1 LSNKEGHPREGR
13 RVVVTGIGGITP
25 LGHDWASIGARL
37 RECRNAVRHMPA
49 WDRYTGLNT
58 RLAAPAP
65 AFELSPAYN
74 RKNTRSMGRV
84 ALMSVRATELAL
96 QQAGLL
102 GDPLLGSGKVG
113 VSYGSSAGSHEAIAE
128 FGRMLNEHTTEGIN
142 ATTYLKMMSHTAP
155 VNIGVF
161 FGLTGRVVTTSSA
174 CTSGSQG
181 IGSAYEL
188 IRAGR
193 QVAMLAGGSEQLDA
207 TAAAVFDTLFAT
219 SVQNDAPETTPRPF
233 DARRDGLVL
242 GEGACT
248 LVLEELGHARAR
260 GANILAEI
268 VGYGS
273 NSDGQHVTQPSSATM
288 AQAMRLALED
298 AGVDAAQVGYVNA
311 HGTATEHGDIAES
324 QATAQVFGAKVPVG
338 TLKSYVGHMLGACG
352 SFEAWATIM
361 MMNEGWFAPNLN
373 LVERDPRCAELDYIV
388 GGGRELQTE
397 YAVSNNFAFG
407 GINTSLVFRRWRD

>member
-1 LSNKEGHPREGR
+1 
-13 RVVVTGIGGITP
+13 
-25 LGHDWASIGARL
+25 
-37 RECRNAVRHMPA
+37 
-49 WDRYTGLNT
+49 
-58 RLAAPAP
+58 
-65 AFELSPAYN
+65 
-74 RKNTRSMGRV
+74 MGRV
-84 ALMSVRATELAL
+84 ALMSVRASEMAL

-102 GDPLLGSGKVG
+102 GDVLLKSGKVG
-113 VSYGSSAGSHEAIAE
+113 VSYGSSAGSHEAIGD

-161 FGLTGRVVTTSSA
+161 FGLCGRVVTTSSA

-181 IGSAYEL
+181 VGSAYEL
-188 IRAGR
+188 VRSGK

-219 SVQNDAPETTPRPF
+219 SVRNDEPESTPRPF
-233 DARRDGLVL
+233 DAARDGLVL

-260 GANILAEI
+260 GANILAEV
-268 VGYGS
+268 VGYAS
-273 NSDGQHVTQPSSATM
+273 NSDGQHVTQPSPATM

-298 AGVDAAQVGYVNA
+298 AGLDAARIGYVNV

-324 QATAQVFGAKVPVG
+324 QATAQVFGNRVPIS
-338 TLKSYVGHMLGACG
+338 TLKGYVGHMLGACG

-361 MMNEGWFAPNLN
+361 MMREGWFSPNLN
-373 LVERDPRCAELDYIV
+373 LLERDPRCAELDYIV
-388 GGGRELQTE
+388 GDGRELQTE
-397 YAVSNNFAFG
+397 YAMSNNFAFG
-407 GINTSLVFRRWRD
+407 GINTSLIFRRWPN